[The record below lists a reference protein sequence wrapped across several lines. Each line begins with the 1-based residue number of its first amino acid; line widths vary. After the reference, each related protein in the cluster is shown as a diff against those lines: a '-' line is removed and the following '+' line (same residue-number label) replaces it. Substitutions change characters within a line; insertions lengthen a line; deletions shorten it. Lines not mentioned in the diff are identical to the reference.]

1 MRPFFQNPFPG
12 LGSLAPARELGETG
26 DNMNYA
32 KADIMYFLTNLNL
45 VVPVVAAVTVII
57 IAAIVICVIR
67 NRQNNLIKGELFIF

>member
-1 MRPFFQNPFPG
+1 
-12 LGSLAPARELGETG
+12 
-26 DNMNYA
+26 MNYA

>member
-1 MRPFFQNPFPG
+1 M
-12 LGSLAPARELGETG
+12 GETG